1 MKKYKLI
8 KQYPASPKL
17 GFIVAQKPCGI
28 YYNMET
34 GIHYGSATLENY
46 PEYWQ
51 EVVDHEF
58 EIISFKQDS
67 GVTDLWTKFREGW
80 SRNVNGYPVTGPYS
94 TEAILEN
101 SLYKI
106 HSVKRLSD
114 GEIFTVGDRAK
125 TITSK
130 GKHTVTQLNIKQK
143 CKGRDGKGGYNYDGI
158 DRIWIDWEDDCGGN
172 WLESIEKLIEKDYE
186 ILSQVTKYNPL
197 DDYKASGTKIHSVK
211 RLSDGEVFTVGDLI
225 KTPYTDCTQITGFKN
240 PEGDEYFIE
249 IPTGLTR
256 LLSLEKVKQPIFLT
270 HDGKDIF
277 AGDKVWWVRKDSSY
291 YDSLIS
297 VPGMKFH
304 SNLNA
309 YFLTE
314 AAALDYIRKNKVLFT
329 TEDGVGIKKGN
340 MVHGVFRTSNTISNT
355 VVGCNRGLHDTFEVI
370 FSTRAAAENYLVQKS
385 YSLSIEDF
393 WEFVSWGGSTIA
405 KSKRLKRL
413 VKDRLGIK

>member
-8 KQYPASPKL
+8 KEYPGSDHEGIIVSLKTPNGLYEGYQYN
-17 GFIVAQKPCGI
+17 
-28 YYNMET
+28 YYT
-34 GIHYGSATLENY
+34 KHVENN

-51 EVVDHEF
+51 EVVDHGF

-67 GVTDLWTKFREGW
+67 NITDFWTKFREGW

-106 HSVKRLSD
+106 HSVKRISD

-130 GKHTVTQLNIKQK
+130 GKHTVTQLRIKQK

-172 WLESIEKLIEKDYE
+172 WLESTEKVIEKDYE

-225 KTPYTDCTQITGFKN
+225 TGHSYTDVRVIEKIKIRYDGSIELEQKHGDTKLAYATKAKN
-240 PEGDEYFIE
+240 
-249 IPTGLTR
+249 
-256 LLSLEKVKQPIFLT
+256 PIFLT

-277 AGDKVWWVRKDSSY
+277 EGDKVWHVNKDALYHSF
-291 YDSLIS
+291 LIPVS
-297 VPGMKFH
+297 GTKFF
-304 SNLNA
+304 SDINA
-309 YFLTE
+309 YFLTQE
-314 AAALDYIRKNKVLFT
+314 AALDYIEKNKVLFT
-329 TEDGVGIKKGN
+329 TEDRVGIK
-340 MVHGVFRTSNTISNT
+340 HGDSYYFV
-355 VVGCNRGLHDTFEVI
+355 DTDFSIHTMKAHSGAGQYSERKY
-370 FSTRAAAENYLVQKS
+370 FSTVEQAHEYVMQNVKA
-385 YSLSIEDF
+385 LSIKDF
-393 WEFVSWGGSTIA
+393 WEITCMSTSNFN
-405 KSKRLKRL
+405 KSTYMKGL